1 MPTISCNTP
10 QDVLKAIKD
19 NDISFVSFR
28 YVDPFGQLQHFMSP
42 VHEFSLET
50 FTDGVPFDGSSVR
63 GWKSINESDMQLI
76 PDPKSAYIDPF
87 TEETTICLMCSVVDP
102 ISEDIYLRDS
112 RQIAKGVEEYLIKSG
127 IGDMAFFG
135 PELEFFVFDDIRY
148 SSGANHS
155 FYEVDSATGIWNTSR
170 EEEPNT
176 GYKTPH
182 KGAYFTTSPL
192 DKTHDIRVEMMKT
205 LEESGIVVERGH
217 SEVGTGGQSEINF
230 RFADLLTQGDNAT
243 KYKYIL
249 RNIGALYGK
258 YVTFLP
264 KPLAGDNGS
273 GMHCHF
279 SIWKD
284 GKNLFFGDNYAELS
298 DIALYA
304 IGGIIKHGK
313 AIAALT
319 NPTLNS
325 YHRLVPGFEAPV
337 TLAYSQRNR
346 SAAIRIPVTKGDKAK
361 RIECRFPDASAN
373 PYLAFSA
380 LLLAAIDGIKNKI
393 NPGKS
398 LDKDLYELPAKELA
412 RIPSMPASL
421 GEALEALKKD
431 QQFLLDSGVFTKDF
445 LDMWIEKK
453 QAEIDTLR
461 LIPHPKEFE
470 LYYDI

>member
-1 MPTISCNTP
+1 
-10 QDVLKAIKD
+10 
-19 NDISFVSFR
+19 
-28 YVDPFGQLQHFMSP
+28 MSP
-42 VHEFSLET
+42 IHELSSET
-50 FTDGVPFDGSSVR
+50 FVEGVPFDGSSVR
-63 GWKSINESDMQLI
+63 GWKAINESDMKLI

-87 TEETTICLMCSVVDP
+87 TDEPTICLMCSVFDP
-102 ISEDIYLRDS
+102 ISELAYMRDS
-112 RQIAKGVEEYLIKSG
+112 RQIALGVQDYLNKSG
-127 IGDMAFFG
+127 IGDTACFG
-135 PELEFFVFDDIRY
+135 PELEFFIFDEIRY

-155 FYEVDSATGIWNTSR
+155 FYEVDSATAIWNSGR

-192 DKTHDIRVEMMKT
+192 DKTHDIRVEMMKV
-205 LEESGIVVERGH
+205 LEETGIVVERGH

-243 KYKYIL
+243 KYKYVL
-249 RNIGALYGK
+249 RNIGASYGK
-258 YVTFLP
+258 FVTFLP
-264 KPLAGDNGS
+264 KPLSGDNGS

-284 GKNLFFGDNYAELS
+284 GKNLFFGENYAQLSEL
-298 DIALYA
+298 ALYA
-304 IGGIIKHGK
+304 IGGIIKHG
-313 AIAALT
+313 AALAALT

-346 SAAIRIPVTKGDKAK
+346 SAAIRVPVTKGEKAQ

-380 LLLAAIDGIKNKI
+380 ITCAAIDGIKNKI
-393 NPGKS
+393 HPGAH
-398 LDKDLYELPAKELA
+398 LDKDLYELSPEELGQ
-412 RIPSMPASL
+412 IPSMPASL
-421 GEALEALKKD
+421 GQALEALQND
-431 QQFLLDSGVFTKDF
+431 NQFLLDSGAFSEDF
-445 LDMWIEKK
+445 LDMWIHKK
-453 QAEIDTLR
+453 QQEIDTIR
-461 LIPHPKEFE
+461 LLPHPKEFE